1 MSEKKKKSGFS
12 LTVIVIFMAVAAI
25 FVGYLLGSWL
35 IQFLN
40 EDNAPQMTQEQPE
53 EITSTESSI
62 PTTGEA
68 ETDTEI
74 KEPKTDSQTESVK
87 DETSADETSASDSK
101 NEAEPAADVS
111 EKQNNA
117 ESEVIV
123 ERGDFGIQVGA
134 FANYE
139 NAEQYKKEIES
150 RGYKVVITD
159 TDPHKVQIVGYTSR
173 EEAENAE
180 KEIESAGYNGFIVS
194 F

>member
-1 MSEKKKKSGFS
+1 MSEKKKKTGFS

-35 IQFLN
+35 IQLLN
-40 EDNAPQMTQEQPE
+40 EDNTPQMTQEQPE

-62 PTTGEA
+62 PTTGGA

-74 KEPKTDSQTESVK
+74 KESKTDSQTESVK
-87 DETSADETSASDSK
+87 EETTAADSSDSQK
-101 NEAEPAADVS
+101 NAEPEADVS

-139 NAEQYKKEIES
+139 NADQYKKEIES

-159 TDPHKVQIVGYTSR
+159 TDPHKVQIVGYISR
-173 EEAENAE
+173 EEAEKAE